1 MTAAARATA
10 AAPGRVNLIGEHLD
24 YLGGRCL
31 SLALERRTTATVTL
45 RDDDR
50 LRVRSGRRRWHG
62 TLADLVPGGVPGWP
76 AYAAGVLWALDVRR
90 GADVELRSDL
100 PSSAGLSSSAAL
112 SSAVALALDTALGL
126 GLSRAELADAAYR
139 AESGMVGAPT
149 GRLDQLVSLV
159 AEPGEALL
167 VDFAD
172 DRPSWERLPCRPEGR
187 GLALLVVDTRVSHD
201 MRVGGYGERRA
212 QCEEAA
218 RRLGVR
224 RLADAATLPD
234 LASGLAGLPDL
245 LRRRARFVTEEVGR
259 VDAVAAALRA
269 DDWDALGPLLD
280 AGHAGA
286 RDDLEI
292 SCPEL
297 DVAVATARQAGAVAS
312 RMTGGGFGGSAVALV
327 PRDAVA
333 DVTDAVARAFAEHD
347 WADPQV
353 FATAAGRGAEVLRQD
368 PGAPPA

>member
-50 LRVRSGRRRWHG
+50 LRVRSGRRRWQG
-62 TLADLVPGGVPGWP
+62 TVADLVPGGVPGWP
-76 AYAAGVLWALDVRR
+76 AYAAGVLWALDVHR
-90 GADVELRSDL
+90 GVDVELHSDL

-112 SSAVALALDTALGL
+112 SSAVALAVDALLGL
-126 GLSRAELADAAYR
+126 GLSRADLAEVAHR
-139 AESGMVGAPT
+139 AESEMVGAPT

-159 AEPGEALL
+159 AEPDRALL
-167 VDFAD
+167 VDFAGA
-172 DRPSWERLPCRPEGR
+172 RPTWQPLPCRPDAA
-187 GLALLVVDTRVSHD
+187 GLVLLVLDTRVSHD

-224 RLADAATLPD
+224 LLADAAALPD
-234 LASGLAGLPDL
+234 LAQRLAALPDL
-245 LRRRARFVTEEVGR
+245 LRRRARFVTEELAR
-259 VDAVAAALRA
+259 VDAVAAALRT

-297 DVAVATARQAGAVAS
+297 DVAVATARAAGAVAA

-327 PRDAVA
+327 PRAGVA
-333 DVTDAVARAFAEHD
+333 GVTDAVAGAFAERG
-347 WADPQV
+347 WSAPQV
-353 FATAAGRGAEVLRQD
+353 FATAAGRGAEVLRPD
-368 PGAPPA
+368 PDAPPA

>member
-1 MTAAARATA
+1 MTAGASATA

-50 LRVRSGRRRWHG
+50 LRVRSGRRTWHG
-62 TLADLVPGGVPGWP
+62 SVVDLVPGAVPGWP

-90 GADVELRSDL
+90 GVDVDIDSDL
-100 PSSAGLSSSAAL
+100 PSGAGLSSSAAL
-112 SSAVALALDTALGL
+112 ASAVALALDAVLGL
-126 GLSRAELADAAYR
+126 GLSREELAETAYR

-159 AEPGEALL
+159 ADPGRALL
-167 VDFAD
+167 VDFAGG
-172 DRPSWERLPCRPEGR
+172 RPTRESLPCRPDAA

-212 QCEEAA
+212 ECEEAA

-224 RLADAATLPD
+224 LLADAVALPG
-234 LASGLAGLPDL
+234 LAERLAGLPDL
-245 LRRRARFVTEEVGR
+245 LARRARFVTEEVAR
-259 VDAVAAALRA
+259 VGAVAAALRA
-269 DDWDALGPLLD
+269 GDWDALGPLLD

-297 DVAVATARQAGAVAS
+297 DLAVTTARGAGAVAA

-327 PRDAVA
+327 PVGSVDRVGAA
-333 DVTDAVARAFAEHD
+333 LAEAFVERGWREPH
-347 WADPQV
+347 V
-353 FATAAGRGAEVLRQD
+353 FPTAAGRGAQVLRRG
-368 PGAPPA
+368 PAAPPA